1 MAKILKFDTDAKK
14 KILEGIEALENAVA
28 VTLGPSGKNVIISE
42 YGTIH
47 STKDGVTVANSI
59 TLKDPFAA
67 IGANALKEV
76 ASKSNQNCGDGTT
89 TSTIL
94 AAEIYRYGL
103 KYIELGTN
111 ASKLKDGIKFAAEK
125 LCDFIKSN
133 SYKVE
138 DNNAIKNICT
148 VSANGDKKVGK
159 LIADVLND
167 IGKDG
172 TIKVENGNT
181 NVMTSSIVK
190 GMVIDQSYASPYFVN
205 STDSM
210 EVDLDHPYLLI
221 CNKKL
226 SNIQELLPALQ
237 STSSTK
243 RPIFII
249 ADDYSEDI
257 LATLVMNRLRGLNVC
272 AIKSPSY
279 GDNRKAILED
289 IAVLCGGRVVSDETG
304 TRLEHAVVESGI
316 LGEAKRVLVTKENTV
331 IFDGF
336 GAQDKLQARA
346 DSLRKQIE
354 QTTNEFEKSELE
366 ERLAKLTSGVGIIS
380 VGADTEVERKEL
392 RDRVDDAFAA
402 AKSAIKSGYVP
413 GAGVMLLK
421 SKQHLEKECGIA
433 GKDVANDTFHLGCK
447 IFLWALAAPLKKMLS
462 NAGFDIMDAANV
474 INKVVEASDMNY
486 GFNIDTK
493 QFGDLV
499 KDGIIDS
506 TEVVLNEIKNASSI
520 ASLLLVTDC
529 IVVEDPDD
537 CKSTQSAP
545 SMM

>member
-1 MAKILKFDTDAKK
+1 
-14 KILEGIEALENAVA
+14 
-28 VTLGPSGKNVIISE
+28 
-42 YGTIH
+42 
-47 STKDGVTVANSI
+47 
-59 TLKDPFAA
+59 
-67 IGANALKEV
+67 
-76 ASKSNQNCGDGTT
+76 
-89 TSTIL
+89 
-94 AAEIYRYGL
+94 L

-125 LCDFIKSN
+125 LCNFIKSN

-159 LIADVLND
+159 LIADVLNE

-336 GAQDKLQARA
+336 GSQDKLQARA
-346 DSLRKQIE
+346 DSLRK
-354 QTTNEFEKSELE
+354 
-366 ERLAKLTSGVGIIS
+366 
-380 VGADTEVERKEL
+380 
-392 RDRVDDAFAA
+392 
-402 AKSAIKSGYVP
+402 
-413 GAGVMLLK
+413 
-421 SKQHLEKECGIA
+421 
-433 GKDVANDTFHLGCK
+433 
-447 IFLWALAAPLKKMLS
+447 
-462 NAGFDIMDAANV
+462 
-474 INKVVEASDMNY
+474 
-486 GFNIDTK
+486 
-493 QFGDLV
+493 
-499 KDGIIDS
+499 
-506 TEVVLNEIKNASSI
+506 
-520 ASLLLVTDC
+520 
-529 IVVEDPDD
+529 
-537 CKSTQSAP
+537 
-545 SMM
+545 